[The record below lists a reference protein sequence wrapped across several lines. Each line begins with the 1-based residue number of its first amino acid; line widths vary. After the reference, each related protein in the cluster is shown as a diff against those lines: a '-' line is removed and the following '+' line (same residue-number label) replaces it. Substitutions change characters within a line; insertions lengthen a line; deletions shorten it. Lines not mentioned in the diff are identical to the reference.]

1 MVTLRTEAENIDESQ
16 TTLRFAQRAKAVK
29 TKVKD
34 NTVTVLDSAKLLKEV
49 EALPSPNPNPN
60 PNRNPN
66 PNPDPDPDPNPN
78 PNPNPQPYPYPDF
91 SPKPNPNPNQV
102 EALRGQLNTSN
113 MMVRPLA
120 RARVRA
126 RARAR
131 AGVIVNGAKP

>member
-60 PNRNPN
+60 RNRN
-66 PNPDPDPDPNPN
+66 PDPDPNPDHC
-78 PNPNPQPYPYPDF
+78 PGPEPEPEPEPGPPTDSMVVGVVGVVADVDRYVVRKYV
-91 SPKPNPNPNQV
+91 SKEV
-102 EALRGQLNTSN
+102 RGT
-113 MMVRPLA
+113 
-120 RARVRA
+120 
-126 RARAR
+126 
-131 AGVIVNGAKP
+131 

>member
-66 PNPDPDPDPNPN
+66 PNPNR
-78 PNPNPQPYPYPDF
+78 
-91 SPKPNPNPNQV
+91 NPNQV
-102 EALRGQLNTSN
+102 GASADDSDLRRRVTATLKQAGFEASSVDSAPPTA
-113 MMVRPLA
+113 P
-120 RARVRA
+120 
-126 RARAR
+126 
-131 AGVIVNGAKP
+131 